1 MVLWLVCVF
10 WSLLWLVV
18 TQQTFLKYF
27 KCWRFCVCQFDC
39 NYLHLRI
46 QLKVLLCY
54 FFSYQLPSQL
64 QNLNKPQAIP
74 LKRWMVMLTDVKT
87 VNKVV
92 SSVHITSRWTAEVV
106 ILTAKIFLTFIS
118 SFCDS
123 IYVTDIYSVFHLHL
137 PGYVNQLFS
146 DQLPVGLQAQY
157 WF

>member
-1 MVLWLVCVF
+1 MASLCVLIFALIGCNTTNIPEIFQVLTLLRF
-10 WSLLWLVV
+10 ASLTV
-18 TQQTFLKYF
+18 TICIKEYNLKFYF
-27 KCWRFCVCQFDC
+27 V
-39 NYLHLRI
+39 I
-46 QLKVLLCY
+46 
-54 FFSYQLPSQL
+54 FSYQLPSHL
-64 QNLNKPQAIP
+64 QNLNKPQAVP
-74 LKRWMVMLTDVKT
+74 LKRSMVMLTDVKT

-146 DQLPVGLQAQY
+146 DQIPVGLQAQY
-157 WF
+157 LF